1 MKQRKDIPCVSA
13 PCCPQHA
20 EGGVRRASDG
30 CFDGEVADAP
40 DYCRIANR
48 RAPRGGF
55 TRRRVHQDVLGL
67 IV

>member
-20 EGGVRRASDG
+20 EEECQAGVWVDVSGGD
-30 CFDGEVADAP
+30 VADAP

-55 TRRRVHQDVLGL
+55 TRRLVHQDVLS
-67 IV
+67 V